1 MKRIKYYLPALFS
14 NSLFDSQVGFFLSG
28 GIGEAA
34 YFRIVGKFTEKVLYG
49 FFEGGVKQVF
59 SNIAKGSEN
68 EPAVGNLWVGQ
79 DKVLAVQDKVVVK

>member
-1 MKRIKYYLPALFS
+1 
-14 NSLFDSQVGFFLSG
+14 VGFSLSG

-68 EPAVGNLWVGQ
+68 EPAVRNLWVGQ
-79 DKVLAVQDKVVVK
+79 DKAPTVQDKVVVKQKIEIDE